1 MAALLVREAP
11 PAVHDWLK
19 ATAVE
24 NRRSLNQQ
32 IIVCL
37 EWCMGQMPRPKPMF
51 PAPIELKGSMLSLDD
66 LDAAKKTGRK

>member
-1 MAALLVREAP
+1 MAALLVRDAP

-32 IIVCL
+32 IIFCL
-37 EWCMGQMPRPKPMF
+37 EWCMGQMPRPKPLF
-51 PAPIELKGSMLSLDD
+51 PAPIALKGGMLSLNE
-66 LDAAKKTGRK
+66 LDAAKKAGRR

>member
-1 MAALLVREAP
+1 MAALLVRETP

-19 ATAVE
+19 ATAAE

-37 EWCMGQMPRPKPMF
+37 EWCMGQMPRPKPAF
-51 PAPIELKGSMLSLDD
+51 PSPLALKGGALSLDD
-66 LDAAKKTGRK
+66 LDAAKKAGRK

>member
-1 MAALLVREAP
+1 MAALLVREVP

-19 ATAVE
+19 TTAME

-37 EWCMGQMPRPKPMF
+37 EWCMGQMPRPKLAF
-51 PAPIELKGSMLSLDD
+51 PSPIALKGGALSLDD
-66 LDAAKKTGRK
+66 LDAAKKAGRK

>member
-66 LDAAKKTGRK
+66 LDAAKNAGRK

>member
-37 EWCMGQMPRPKPMF
+37 EWCMGQMPRSQPVF
-51 PAPIELKGSMLSLDD
+51 PSPVRLKGGPLSFAEI
-66 LDAAKKTGRK
+66 DAAKKAGRR

>member
-11 PAVHDWLK
+11 PSVHDWLK
-19 ATAVE
+19 ATAAE

-37 EWCMGQMPRPKPMF
+37 EWCMGQMPRSKPMF
-51 PAPIELKGSMLSLDD
+51 PAPIALKGGLLSLDD
-66 LDAAKKTGRK
+66 LDAAKKVGRK

>member
-37 EWCMGQMPRPKPMF
+37 EWCMGQMPRPKLVF
-51 PAPIELKGSMLSLDD
+51 PSPLALKGGMLSLDD
-66 LDAAKKTGRK
+66 LDAAKKAGRR

>member
-11 PAVHDWLK
+11 TAVHDWLK
-19 ATAVE
+19 TTASE

-37 EWCMGQMPRPKPMF
+37 EWCMGQMPRQQPVF
-51 PAPIELKGSMLSLDD
+51 PSPVRLKGGPLSFAEI
-66 LDAAKKTGRK
+66 DAAKKAGRR

>member
-1 MAALLVREAP
+1 MSALLVREAP

>member
-1 MAALLVREAP
+1 MAALLVRDAP

-19 ATAVE
+19 ATAAE

-37 EWCMGQMPRPKPMF
+37 EWCMGRMQRPKPMF
-51 PAPIELKGSMLSLDD
+51 PTPIALKGGTLSIDD
-66 LDAAKKTGRK
+66 LDAAKKAGRK

>member
-66 LDAAKKTGRK
+66 IDAAKKVGRK

>member
-32 IIVCL
+32 IIFCL
-37 EWCMGQMPRPKPMF
+37 EWCMGQMPRPKPLF
-51 PAPIELKGSMLSLDD
+51 PAPIALKGGMLSLNE
-66 LDAAKKTGRK
+66 LDAAKKAGRR

>member
-19 ATAVE
+19 ATAAE

-37 EWCMGQMPRPKPMF
+37 EWCMRQMPRPKPMF
-51 PAPIELKGSMLSLDD
+51 PAPIELKGGMLSLDD
-66 LDAAKKTGRK
+66 LDAAKKAGRK

>member
-19 ATAVE
+19 ATAGE

-37 EWCMGQMPRPKPMF
+37 EWCMGQMPRPKPTF
-51 PAPIELKGSMLSLDD
+51 PSPLALKGGLLSLDD
-66 LDAAKKTGRK
+66 LDAAKKAGRK

>member
-19 ATAVE
+19 ETAVA

-37 EWCMGQMPRPKPMF
+37 EWCMGQMPRPKPLF
-51 PAPIELKGSMLSLDD
+51 PSPLALKGGLLSLDD
-66 LDAAKKTGRK
+66 LDAAKKAGRK

>member
-11 PAVHDWLK
+11 TAVHDWLK
-19 ATAVE
+19 TTASE

-37 EWCMGQMPRPKPMF
+37 EWCMGQMPRSKPMF
-51 PAPIELKGSMLSLDD
+51 PAPIALKGGKLTLDD
-66 LDAAKKTGRK
+66 LDAAKKAGRK

>member
-11 PAVHDWLK
+11 KEVHDWLK
-19 ATAVE
+19 ATAAE

-37 EWCMGQMPRPKPMF
+37 EWCMGQMPRPKPVF
-51 PAPIELKGSMLSLDD
+51 PRPMSLKGGMLTLADI
-66 LDAAKKTGRK
+66 DAAKKAGRK

>member
-51 PAPIELKGSMLSLDD
+51 PAPIALKGGMLSLDD
-66 LDAAKKTGRK
+66 LDAAKKAGRK

>member
-11 PAVHDWLK
+11 AAVHDWLK
-19 ATAVE
+19 ETASA

-37 EWCMGQMPRPKPMF
+37 EWCMGQMPRTQPEF
-51 PAPIELKGSMLSLDD
+51 PAPLRLKRGSLSLAEI
-66 LDAAKKTGRK
+66 DAAKKAGRR

>member
-11 PAVHDWLK
+11 AAVHDWLK
-19 ATAVE
+19 QTAVE

-37 EWCMGQMPRPKPMF
+37 EWCMGQMPRPKPAF
-51 PAPIELKGSMLSLDD
+51 PMPVKLKGGALSLAE
-66 LDAAKKTGRK
+66 LDAAKKAGRK

>member
-37 EWCMGQMPRPKPMF
+37 EWCMGQMPCPKPTF
-51 PAPIELKGSMLSLDD
+51 PAPIALKGGMLSLDD
-66 LDAAKKTGRK
+66 LDAAKKAGRK

>member
-11 PAVHDWLK
+11 AAVHDWLK
-19 ATAVE
+19 TTASE

-37 EWCMGQMPRPKPMF
+37 EWCMGQMPRQQPVF
-51 PAPIELKGSMLSLDD
+51 PSPVRLKGGPLSFEEI
-66 LDAAKKTGRK
+66 DAAKKAGRR

>member
-19 ATAVE
+19 ATAVK

-37 EWCMGQMPRPKPMF
+37 EWCMGQMPRPEPAF
-51 PAPIELKGSMLSLDD
+51 PSPIALKGGLLLLDE
-66 LDAAKKTGRK
+66 LDAAKKAGRK